1 MSSPLGGMVAGA
13 GASLGCRLGLES
25 FSVPVPGE
33 MYVGPNPVSSKVFLL
48 MQPPCALIVGY

>member
-1 MSSPLGGMVAGA
+1 MSSPLGGTVAGA

-25 FSVPVPGE
+25 CSVPVPGE

-48 MQPPCALIVGY
+48 TQPPRALTVDY